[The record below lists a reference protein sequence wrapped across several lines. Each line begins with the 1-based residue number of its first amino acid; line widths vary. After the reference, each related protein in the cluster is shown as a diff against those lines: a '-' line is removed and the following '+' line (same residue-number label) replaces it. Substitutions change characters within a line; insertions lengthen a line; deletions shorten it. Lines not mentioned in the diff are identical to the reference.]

1 MAPFKILDVL
11 LQLASGLEDEFPVS
25 ELTHAGVTV
34 LVFAYRPDDSIHHL
48 LFLFFLSDRTHFL
61 YIYEI
66 FIGLEVA
73 FLVATFQENWDKL
86 SL

>member
-1 MAPFKILDVL
+1 MAPLEVFDVL
-11 LQLASGLEDEFPVS
+11 QQLASGLEDEFPVS

-48 LFLFFLSDRTHFL
+48 LFLFILSDWTHFL

-73 FLVATFQENWDKL
+73 FLVATFQENWGEFCL
-86 SL
+86 